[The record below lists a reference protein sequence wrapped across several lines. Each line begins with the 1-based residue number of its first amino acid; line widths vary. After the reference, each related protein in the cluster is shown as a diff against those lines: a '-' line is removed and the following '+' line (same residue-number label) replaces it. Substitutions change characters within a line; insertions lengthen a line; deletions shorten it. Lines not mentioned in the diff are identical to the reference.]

1 MGKHENIEDTLTS
14 GEAEGSGAS
23 ASEPHAS
30 KNPKVASAG
39 TDAGEIAASKNEAAA
54 VESAA
59 TTAARQADLSGSRDT
74 LHVAP
79 GIDQLKPSHN
89 EDAADAQEALAG
101 AGEEAPRVSRFTLL
115 AAALALAA
123 ALGAMVGVLAAYGL
137 ARPAATAAAAG
148 RTGMEEIQALKENV
162 VQTRVELAA
171 LKLSIDSATRN
182 VAAQFTRIG
191 ERIDRV
197 ERAQAEPVAKLNKA
211 IDVLERLSRGEAAP
225 VPKDVTGAIL
235 PPVGLATQGG
245 KAGAVEGWVVRDVHR
260 LGRGDPERPDHAA
273 ALIERSPGRSP
284 TSAAAN
290 DRCYPFWLSPARAW
304 RRTPDPWQISR
315 RAPLAVGASGSHGR
329 VIRCSTSLLS
339 FGRRRSPRR
348 DCSPR
353 RSRRWHR

>member
-1 MGKHENIEDTLTS
+1 MGKHEIIEDTRATS

-79 GIDQLKPSHN
+79 DIDQLKPSHG
-89 EDAADAQEALAG
+89 EDAAAAQEALAG
-101 AGEEAPRVSRFTLL
+101 PGEETPRVSRFTLL

-123 ALGAMVGVLAAYGL
+123 ALGAMVGALAAYGL
-137 ARPAATAAAAG
+137 ARPAVTAAAAG
-148 RTGMEEIQALKENV
+148 LTGMEEIQALKENV

-182 VAAQFTRIG
+182 VATQFTKIG

-211 IDVLERLSRGEAAP
+211 IDALERLSRGEAA
-225 VPKDVTGAIL
+225 KDVTGAIL
-235 PPVGLATQGG
+235 PQAGLATQGG

-260 LGRGDPERPDHAA
+260 GTALLEGRMGLIEVDQGDVVPGLGRVDAIRKQDGRWVVVTPRG
-273 ALIERSPGRSP
+273 LIMP
-284 TSAAAN
+284 
-290 DRCYPFWLSPARAW
+290 
-304 RRTPDPWQISR
+304 
-315 RAPLAVGASGSHGR
+315 
-329 VIRCSTSLLS
+329 
-339 FGRRRSPRR
+339 PR
-348 DCSPR
+348 
-353 RSRRWHR
+353 